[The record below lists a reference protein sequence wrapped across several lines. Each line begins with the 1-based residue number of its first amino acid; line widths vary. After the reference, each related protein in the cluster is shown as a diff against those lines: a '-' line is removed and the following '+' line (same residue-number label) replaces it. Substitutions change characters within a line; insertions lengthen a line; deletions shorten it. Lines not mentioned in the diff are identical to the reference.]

1 MARDRILIIDDDP
14 SFLEITGAILKR
26 FGYDVLTADNVV
38 DGLQSIKTKEPD
50 LLILDIMMATM
61 DEGLR
66 FAVKI
71 RQNEELRRLPIII
84 ISAQPGTEKGYAR
97 NLDEDM
103 DWIAADIF
111 MEKPVDP
118 QDLRHN
124 IQLLLEGETS
134 A

>member
-1 MARDRILIIDDDP
+1 MARDKILIIDDDP

-26 FGYDVLTADNVV
+26 FGYDVLTADNVL
-38 DGLQSIKTKEPD
+38 DGLHSIKTKEPD

-66 FAVKI
+66 FAMKL

-84 ISAQPGTEKGYAR
+84 ISAQPGTEKGYTR

-124 IQLLLEGETS
+124 IQLLLEGEAS

>member
-1 MARDRILIIDDDP
+1 MAQDKIVMIDDDP
-14 SFLEITGAILKR
+14 SFLEITGAILRR
-26 FGYDVLTADNVV
+26 FGYNVFTADNVT
-38 DGLQSIKTKEPD
+38 DGLSLIQTKQPD

-66 FAVKI
+66 FAVKL
-71 RQNEELRRLPIII
+71 RQSEELRRLPIII

-118 QDLRHN
+118 QSLKHN
-124 IQLLLEGETS
+124 IQLLLEEETPS
-134 A
+134 